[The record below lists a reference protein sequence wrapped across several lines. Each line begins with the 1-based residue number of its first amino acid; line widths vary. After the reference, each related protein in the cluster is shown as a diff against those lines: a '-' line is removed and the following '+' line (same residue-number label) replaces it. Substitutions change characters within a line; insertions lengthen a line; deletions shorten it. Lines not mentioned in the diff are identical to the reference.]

1 MTKGRSGLVW
11 TSSILQLKQPFLS
24 IGSGFAEDSET
35 LRRAATEEG
44 VHWSA
49 PGVGDCFRCSQ
60 RSKRDWSV
68 GIFVFEQRLP
78 LDFFPDHAITRGHSA
93 VDLAQNEGIL
103 LIGGID
109 NDGPDIL
116 MKFDQP
122 LVHVHWEARGSTEGI
137 DVVALS
143 FG

>member
-1 MTKGRSGLVW
+1 MRGRSGLVW

-24 IGSGFAEDSET
+24 IGSGFSEDSQI
-35 LRRAATEEG
+35 LRRAATEKG

-60 RSKRDWSV
+60 TSKRNWSV
-68 GIFVFEQRLP
+68 GVFVFEQHLP
-78 LDFFPDHAITRGHSA
+78 SDLFPDRAIAIGHSDI
-93 VDLAQNEGIL
+93 DLTQNDGAL

-116 MKFDQP
+116 MKFDQS
-122 LVHVHWEARGSTEGI
+122 LVHVNWEARGSADGI